1 LARATTE
8 HNPTRARAVA
18 LVELSFPVEELQV
31 GGSNVTKVSI
41 DKANT
46 YSAMI
51 TLRRSVPVAKMP
63 PHASFTYAPASPK
76 NGEEISFYDQSYD
89 YDDDIVSWRWE
100 FGDGTASNAT
110 RATHAYLIP
119 GTYSVFLTVTDQ
131 SGNTDVM
138 TLSVVVGVSTTLILM
153 IAATVGVAVLL
164 AVVIWKR
171 RKSRAPPLSHQTTL
185 TP

>member
-1 LARATTE
+1 MNNTITVVELTYPVQELNVSGSKIIRTSIDVANIYAATTK
-8 HNPTRARAVA
+8 
-18 LVELSFPVEELQV
+18 LST
-31 GGSNVTKVSI
+31 GI
-41 DKANT
+41 A
-46 YSAMI
+46 A
-51 TLRRSVPVAKMP
+51 AKTP

-119 GTYSVFLTVTDQ
+119 GTYSVALTVTDQ
-131 SGNTDVM
+131 SGNTNVM
-138 TLSVVVGVSTTLILM
+138 TLSVVVGASTALILL
-153 IAATVGVAVLL
+153 IAATVGMAVLL

-171 RKSRAPPLSHQTTL
+171 RKSRAPPLSYQTTL